1 MGKDNNKQGAKNS
14 QDQAKMGDSQ
24 SVQLKQ
30 ENCIVGNIS
39 VGSSG
44 NSHPFVIPK
53 TFVAEMNNVTI
64 KYSSGQVYTGDLLYG
79 LPNGKGRLIMP
90 EGNNHM
96 CSPYTYDGHF
106 KNGLF
111 DGEGEVAFK
120 NGDKLKCTFK
130 DDQIIVCTYTYKDG
144 CECTGSLDENS
155 QFNGKGSIKVE
166 GPKILGLISTDK
178 EYKGTWEKNMFTSE
192 DGRSHYD
199 VTGRSNGSTT
209 SLPNQFKIRLS
220 SIQDSEQGRKGSIT
234 DKYGYQFIGTFDSNN
249 QLHGEGEIKY
259 DMTAIQKGQF
269 EHGKLIEGVY
279 VDLFGNSI
287 EVSPASPL
295 EFPLKGDYV
304 FTCCNGDKYHGSFSK
319 NLMEGFG
326 RMNYANKTMYDGE
339 WKNGKRAGMGKF
351 IYGEEE
357 GYNGEW
363 KEDQR
368 NGQGMSI
375 TKDSVYHGEWKN
387 DKKEGKGMMAYKNGD
402 IYEGEWKNDKKE
414 GKGTMTS
421 QNGDRYNGEWKNDKK
436 EGKGMMTY
444 KNGDIYEG
452 EWKNDK
458 REGKGEVTYPSGY
471 KLIGNWKN
479 DKRDGYVQYEDPN
492 KKHFEYSENKYF
504 INYDQEK
511 HNVVDKNFKGY
522 SGCLVFK
529 DNKYIKEGYGVMTYE
544 NNDMYNGNWKN
555 NLPSGKGTYIFGNK
569 DQFNGMFENGE
580 FKEGTMSGIH
590 PTNKSRFTYK
600 GKFEHNK
607 MCDQD
612 CSLED
617 NNGAII
623 YKGAIRDN
631 ELVGNG
637 ILAWHDTHS
646 KNQYKGE
653 FQHNRFH
660 GHGELS
666 WEQGD
671 QQFVYVGE
679 FVNGLAEGNGVITIT
694 TKDSKETF
702 EGRFSGGKQEGNGTY
717 TCDTGKKKNSFTI
730 SGSYK
735 QGKKCGNFTYTE
747 GDREYTIKFNEEGK
761 EESIHEKVNDKKVKG
776 NIRITSRMDMPKEPA
791 MEGLSQM
798 KKNVPSSN
806 QPTSQPPYPFPVTQ
820 DWDHKPFTNSSHPMN
835 RSIPPNL
842 QQNSL
847 MYANGQQSS
856 HQYSPTY
863 TNSQQQ
869 QYLPQNPLMYANSQI
884 PPTNFFGQP
893 QNQQQHPFHQNSN
906 FRYY

>member
-1 MGKDNNKQGAKNS
+1 
-14 QDQAKMGDSQ
+14 
-24 SVQLKQ
+24 
-30 ENCIVGNIS
+30 
-39 VGSSG
+39 
-44 NSHPFVIPK
+44 
-53 TFVAEMNNVTI
+53 
-64 KYSSGQVYTGDLLYG
+64 
-79 LPNGKGRLIMP
+79 
-90 EGNNHM
+90 
-96 CSPYTYDGHF
+96 
-106 KNGLF
+106 
-111 DGEGEVAFK
+111 
-120 NGDKLKCTFK
+120 
-130 DDQIIVCTYTYKDG
+130 
-144 CECTGSLDENS
+144 
-155 QFNGKGSIKVE
+155 
-166 GPKILGLISTDK
+166 
-178 EYKGTWEKNMFTSE
+178 
-192 DGRSHYD
+192 
-199 VTGRSNGSTT
+199 
-209 SLPNQFKIRLS
+209 
-220 SIQDSEQGRKGSIT
+220 
-234 DKYGYQFIGTFDSNN
+234 
-249 QLHGEGEIKY
+249 
-259 DMTAIQKGQF
+259 
-269 EHGKLIEGVY
+269 
-279 VDLFGNSI
+279 
-287 EVSPASPL
+287 
-295 EFPLKGDYV
+295 
-304 FTCCNGDKYHGSFSK
+304 
-319 NLMEGFG
+319 
-326 RMNYANKTMYDGE
+326 
-339 WKNGKRAGMGKF
+339 
-351 IYGEEE
+351 
-357 GYNGEW
+357 
-363 KEDQR
+363 
-368 NGQGMSI
+368 
-375 TKDSVYHGEWKN
+375 
-387 DKKEGKGMMAYKNGD
+387 
-402 IYEGEWKNDKKE
+402 
-414 GKGTMTS
+414 
-421 QNGDRYNGEWKNDKK
+421 
-436 EGKGMMTY
+436 
-444 KNGDIYEG
+444 
-452 EWKNDK
+452 
-458 REGKGEVTYPSGY
+458 
-471 KLIGNWKN
+471 
-479 DKRDGYVQYEDPN
+479 
-492 KKHFEYSENKYF
+492 
-504 INYDQEK
+504 
-511 HNVVDKNFKGY
+511 
-522 SGCLVFK
+522 
-529 DNKYIKEGYGVMTYE
+529 MTYE

-798 KKNVPSSN
+798 KKNVPLSN
-806 QPTSQPPYPFPVTQ
+806 QPTSQPSYPFPVTQ
-820 DWDHKPFTNSSHPMN
+820 DRDQKPFTNSSHPMN

-906 FRYY
+906 FRYYWYISSVWIMILCFYQMFCSNNKNRFLYLGRGQDTPNKYRKNFE